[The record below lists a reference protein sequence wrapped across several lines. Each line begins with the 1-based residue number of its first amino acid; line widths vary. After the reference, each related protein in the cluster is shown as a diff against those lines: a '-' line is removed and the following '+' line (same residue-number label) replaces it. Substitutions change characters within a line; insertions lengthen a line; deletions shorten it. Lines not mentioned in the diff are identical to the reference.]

1 MSRPLAD
8 YEYVSFDDFEE
19 MLADKPQ
26 NERWEL
32 IGGRVVRLM
41 VGARWEHARIVGN
54 IARGMDN
61 QFVASGSPCQ
71 TFTETFFM
79 KEKALVSQLLP
90 DVMVVCGDLEPGATS
105 TAEPVVLVEVVSGGT
120 ATRSGT
126 STSNCRRSGTT
137 CWSSRTVRTWRSTTG
152 STAPGPDF
160 VFSTGWTR
168 FCRCPRSTWL
178 SRSRRSTAACSDATA
193 PTPATRA

>member
-61 QFVASGSPCQ
+61 QFVSAGSPCQ
-71 TFTETFFM
+71 TFTETFYM
-79 KEKALVSQLLP
+79 KERTLVSQLLP

-105 TAEPVVLVEVVSGGT
+105 TAQPVVLVEVLSVGSVGRDRYEKWHIYQQLATLRHYVLVEQNRPHMEVYDRVDGT
-120 ATRSGT
+120 WAGFRVLDGMDAVLSLPALGVAIPFAEVY
-126 STSNCRRSGTT
+126 RR
-137 CWSSRTVRTWRSTTG
+137 V
-152 STAPGPDF
+152 
-160 VFSTGWTR
+160 
-168 FCRCPRSTWL
+168 L
-178 SRSRRSTAACSDATA
+178 
-193 PTPATRA
+193 

>member
-61 QFVASGSPCQ
+61 QFVAAGSPCQ
-71 TFTETFFM
+71 TFTETFYM
-79 KEKALVSQLLP
+79 KERALVSQLLP

-105 TAEPVVLVEVVSGGT
+105 TAEPVVLVEVLSVGSVGRDRYEKWHIYQQLATLRHYVLVEQNRPHMEVYDRIDGT
-120 ATRSGT
+120 WAGFRVLDGMDAILTLT
-126 STSNCRRSGTT
+126 ALDVAIPFAEIYRR
-137 CWSSRTVRTWRSTTG
+137 V
-152 STAPGPDF
+152 
-160 VFSTGWTR
+160 
-168 FCRCPRSTWL
+168 L
-178 SRSRRSTAACSDATA
+178 
-193 PTPATRA
+193 

>member
-1 MSRPLAD
+1 MSRPLAN

-54 IARGMDN
+54 IAFSLESSFRGC
-61 QFVASGSPCQ
+61 GSSCQ
-71 TFTETFFM
+71 TFTESFYM
-79 KEKALVSQLLP
+79 KERALVSQLLP

-105 TAEPVVLVEVVSGGT
+105 TAEPVVLVEVLSVGSVGRDRYEKWHIYQQLPTLRHYVLVEQNRPHMEVYDRVDGT
-120 ATRSGT
+120 WAGFRVLDGMDAVLTLPALDVAIPLAEIY
-126 STSNCRRSGTT
+126 RR
-137 CWSSRTVRTWRSTTG
+137 V
-152 STAPGPDF
+152 
-160 VFSTGWTR
+160 
-168 FCRCPRSTWL
+168 L
-178 SRSRRSTAACSDATA
+178 
-193 PTPATRA
+193 

>member
-19 MLADKPQ
+19 MLADKPH

-61 QFVASGSPCQ
+61 QFVAAGSPCQ
-71 TFTETFFM
+71 TFTETFYM
-79 KEKALVSQLLP
+79 KERALVSQLLP

-105 TAEPVVLVEVVSGGT
+105 TAEPVVLVEVLSVGSVGRDRYEKWNIYQQLPTLRHYVLVEQNRPHMEVYDRVDGTWAGFRVLDGMDAVLSLPALDVSISF
-120 ATRSGT
+120 AEIY
-126 STSNCRRSGTT
+126 RR
-137 CWSSRTVRTWRSTTG
+137 V
-152 STAPGPDF
+152 
-160 VFSTGWTR
+160 
-168 FCRCPRSTWL
+168 L
-178 SRSRRSTAACSDATA
+178 
-193 PTPATRA
+193 

>member
-61 QFVASGSPCQ
+61 RFVAAGSSCQ
-71 TFTETFFM
+71 TFTETFYM
-79 KEKALVSQLLP
+79 KERALVSQLLP

-105 TAEPVVLVEVVSGGT
+105 TAQPVVLVEVLSVGSVGRDRYEKWHIYQQLATLRHYVLVEQNRPHMEVYDRVDGT
-120 ATRSGT
+120 WAGFRVLDGLDAVLTLPALDVAIPFAEIY
-126 STSNCRRSGTT
+126 RR
-137 CWSSRTVRTWRSTTG
+137 V
-152 STAPGPDF
+152 
-160 VFSTGWTR
+160 
-168 FCRCPRSTWL
+168 L
-178 SRSRRSTAACSDATA
+178 
-193 PTPATRA
+193 